1 MRFILKI
8 LAAPVV
14 TALAIVTWF
23 FAFLLNLSSFVFGLA
38 GTLLGICGVIIIF
51 TASVVN
57 GIIVLVI
64 AFLVSPFGLP
74 MLAAWLL
81 GQVQRLR
88 YAIQDK
94 IYG

>member
-1 MRFILKI
+1 MRVLLKI
-8 LAAPVV
+8 LVAPIV
-14 TALAIVTWF
+14 TILAIVTWF
-23 FAFLLNLSSFVFGLA
+23 FALLISLSAFVFSIA

-51 TASVVN
+51 TTSVTN

-81 GQVQRLR
+81 GQMQRLR
-88 YAIQDK
+88 HAIQDK
-94 IYG
+94 VYG

>member
-1 MRFILKI
+1 MRLILKI
-8 LAAPVV
+8 LAAPLVAV
-14 TALAIVTWF
+14 LAIITWL
-23 FAFLLNLSSFVFGLA
+23 FAFLLNLSSVVFGVA

-51 TASVVN
+51 TNSVTI

-81 GQVQRLR
+81 GQIQRLR
-88 YAIQDK
+88 YAIQDR

>member
-1 MRFILKI
+1 MSVLLKI
-8 LAAPVV
+8 LAAPLVAV
-14 TALAIVTWF
+14 LAIITWL
-23 FAFLLNLSSFVFGLA
+23 FAFLLSLSSVAFGIA
-38 GTLLGICGVIIIF
+38 GTLLGICGFFIIF
-51 TASVVN
+51 TNSVTI

-81 GQVQRLR
+81 GLLQRLR
-88 YAIQDK
+88 YAIQDI

>member
-1 MRFILKI
+1 MRLILKI
-8 LAAPVV
+8 LAAPLVAV
-14 TALAIVTWF
+14 LAIVTLL
-23 FAFLLNLSSFVFGLA
+23 FAFLLNLSSVVFGIT
-38 GTLLGICGVIIIF
+38 GTLLGICGVIVIF
-51 TASVVN
+51 TTSVKN

-81 GQVQRLR
+81 GKLQRLR
-88 YAIQDK
+88 YAIQDN